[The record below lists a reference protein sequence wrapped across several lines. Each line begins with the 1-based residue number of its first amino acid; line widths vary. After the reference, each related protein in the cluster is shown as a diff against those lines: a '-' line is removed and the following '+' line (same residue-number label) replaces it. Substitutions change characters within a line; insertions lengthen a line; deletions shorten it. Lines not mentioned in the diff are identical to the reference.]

1 MWTLAER
8 LTYVRFERLVGKLAI
23 VDAWLFVD
31 TLAVRLGEMGMQTL
45 TETLVKAE
53 ANAVVHIPF
62 KTPQETLTQV

>member
-1 MWTLAER
+1 MAL
-8 LTYVRFERLVGKLAI
+8 
-23 VDAWLFVD
+23 VD
-31 TLAVRLGEMGMQTL
+31 TLAVRLGEMGKQTL

>member
-1 MWTLAER
+1 MVL
-8 LTYVRFERLVGKLAI
+8 
-23 VDAWLFVD
+23 VD

-53 ANAVVHIPF
+53 ANEVVHTLF